1 MVTSNSNTS
10 ASPVFLKYL
19 TRLLT
24 FSNTTLY
31 HLILIP
37 QYPILYRNTSMS
49 QIAITATVNEQVLQ
63 KRFSFHLPALHP
75 AISIGEVA
83 SAAEQTEPLNSYP
96 TLILTSPS
104 PPTHPISSMMSDGE
118 LHLEW
123 QAPRGETAAAL
134 ERTQNQLD
142 RLQNDFDRLQNDFD
156 SVRGALFCA
165 VLPRTD
171 KLAIRCLLDV
181 FLAKEGYSLQ
191 SCGPRRAWV
200 TANKATISQVT
211 GIPEGNV
218 DRLFQC
224 ASLSIYFSYFF
235 LITLTPEPTGMRV
248 MRAPT
253 HSLQTPLRMGSCVSR
268 TLSTE
273 TIYVRSSPR
282 LSL

>member
-1 MVTSNSNTS
+1 MT
-10 ASPVFLKYL
+10 P
-19 TRLLT
+19 
-24 FSNTTLY
+24 
-31 HLILIP
+31 
-37 QYPILYRNTSMS
+37 
-49 QIAITATVNEQVLQ
+49 
-63 KRFSFHLPALHP
+63 
-75 AISIGEVA
+75 
-83 SAAEQTEPLNSYP
+83 
-96 TLILTSPS
+96 
-104 PPTHPISSMMSDGE
+104 DGE
-118 LHLEW
+118 LNLEW

-142 RLQNDFDRLQNDFD
+142 RLQKDFD

-181 FLAKEGYSLQ
+181 FLAKEGYSPQ

-235 LITLTPEPTGMRV
+235 LITLTPEPTRMRV

-268 TLSTE
+268 TLLTE
-273 TIYVRSSPR
+273 TIYVRSTPR